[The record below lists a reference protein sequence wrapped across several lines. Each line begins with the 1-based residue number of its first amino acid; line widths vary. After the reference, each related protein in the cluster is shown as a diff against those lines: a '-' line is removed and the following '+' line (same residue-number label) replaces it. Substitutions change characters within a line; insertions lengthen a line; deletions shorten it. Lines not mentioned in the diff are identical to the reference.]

1 MCLSLNHSTPPAVTV
16 AFPPPHLVFISG
28 FLCELLHTHTHTHA
42 RTHTHTHARAHTHAH
57 THTHRA
63 APTPTLCEMSSF
75 FLGYDISVSPS
86 AGCICGGC
94 FCFTTSLYGLFWTHS
109 FLHTYHRHLRPWE
122 EGSLLSLLWTALW
135 VMGYHSGV
143 SLRSSRCHSQGSCCA
158 SWATKPAT
166 CNLHQITRHCAFW
179 GPILGP
185 NSFSP
190 SGTSQYW
197 AFGTN
202 RNPQNLK

>member
-1 MCLSLNHSTPPAVTV
+1 MSYFTHTC
-16 AFPPPHLVFISG
+16 I
-28 FLCELLHTHTHTHA
+28 HTHTP
-42 RTHTHTHARAHTHAH
+42 
-57 THTHRA
+57 

-94 FCFTTSLYGLFWTHS
+94 FCFTTSLYGLFWTLS

-122 EGSLLSLLWTALW
+122 EGSLLSLL
-135 VMGYHSGV
+135 
-143 SLRSSRCHSQGSCCA
+143 SLHYGWWGTILVFHWGLPDVIVRAFCLGPCCA

-190 SGTSQYW
+190 SGTSQYLEQ
-197 AFGTN
+197 TVTH
-202 RNPQNLK
+202 KI